1 MEIGDWRL
9 EIGDWR
15 LEVGG
20 WRLEVGGW
28 RLEVGG
34 WRLEG
39 GGRGRKYSHQKHLQC
54 TLAGTYSVFNSY
66 INLMWRKKKKKE
78 ETIEGRNG
86 STLTPLHRYPQ
97 VLEGF
102 ERGEE
107 GGS

>member
-1 MEIGDWRL
+1 MEVGSWKL
-9 EIGDWR
+9 EVGGWR

-34 WRLEG
+34 WRLEV
-39 GGRGRKYSHQKHLQC
+39 RGRKYSHQHLQVH
-54 TLAGTYSVFNSY
+54 LQEHILYSIVN

>member
-1 MEIGDWRL
+1 M
-9 EIGDWR
+9 
-15 LEVGG
+15 EVGG

-34 WRLEG
+34 RRSGVGNTLI
-39 GGRGRKYSHQKHLQC
+39 RSTCNVHLQEHI
-54 TLAGTYSVFNSY
+54 LYSIVN